1 MEYSHFVAI
10 AALKLHNRSEESQK
24 NEVET
29 AFRLFTGGSGQAKIT
44 MGALKRIARELKE
57 DVSDQVLKDMILE
70 ANGGSGVNSGVALQ
84 DFEGVMRRAGVF
96 R

>member
-1 MEYSHFVAI
+1 MAI
-10 AALKLHNRSEESQK
+10 AALKLHNRSEESRK
-24 NEVET
+24 DEVET
-29 AFRLFTGGSGQAKIT
+29 AFRLFTRGSGQAKIT
-44 MGALKRIARELKE
+44 MGMLKRIARELKE